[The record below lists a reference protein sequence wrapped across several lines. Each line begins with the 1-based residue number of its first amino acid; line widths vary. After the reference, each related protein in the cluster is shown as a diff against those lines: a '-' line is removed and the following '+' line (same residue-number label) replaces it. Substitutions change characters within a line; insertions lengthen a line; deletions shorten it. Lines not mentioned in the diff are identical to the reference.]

1 MLFFFRLDIITLCE
15 NDSINITC
23 DGDLVIV
30 VEDVLF
36 GPWADNMHSSDPDS
50 EDCSLTDKN
59 STRIQID
66 SLCSDRH
73 TCLLNNSFDY
83 FSLACPYVERKVN
96 ITYRCGEF
104 SHNCNRD
111 TCIYF
116 KKSV

>member
-1 MLFFFRLDIITLCE
+1 MIFNIVFFIRLDIVTLCE

-23 DGDLVIV
+23 DGDSVIV

-36 GPWADNMHSSDPDS
+36 GPSHDNMHNSDTDS
-50 EDCSLTDKN
+50 ENCSLTDRN
-59 STRIQID
+59 PTRFPID

-73 TCLLNNSFDY
+73 TCLLNNSLDY

-104 SHNCNRD
+104 SH
-111 TCIYF
+111 IL
-116 KKSV
+116 

>member
-50 EDCSLTDKN
+50 EYCSLTDKN

-96 ITYRCGEF
+96 ITFRCGEF

-111 TCIYF
+111 TCIY
-116 KKSV
+116 